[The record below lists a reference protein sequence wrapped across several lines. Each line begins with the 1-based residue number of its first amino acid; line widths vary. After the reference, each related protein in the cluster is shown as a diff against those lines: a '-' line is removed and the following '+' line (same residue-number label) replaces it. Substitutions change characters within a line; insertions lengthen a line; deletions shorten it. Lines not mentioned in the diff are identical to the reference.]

1 MVDAARFKRLATQ
14 RIDSPA
20 ANALEISSRSDMVNA
35 QRDRRLAGGRMPPVA
50 LKMV

>member
-1 MVDAARFKRLATQ
+1 MVDAAHLKRLATQ

-20 ANALEISSRSDMVNA
+20 ANVLEISSRSDMLNA
-35 QRDRRLAGGRMPPVA
+35 QRDRRLTGGRMPPVA